1 MGRANLN
8 EVLPACCR
16 SDVELAPMTYCKI
29 GGVAKVFCVVENEA
43 DLIDA
48 IEYRKVSGLPVGD
61 AFVLGGGANVLIN
74 DTRDYD
80 LVLKL
85 SQRFNSIEFDEAA
98 QTARIEAGIYTP
110 RLVREAAVR
119 GWDGFQFLAGVP
131 GSLGGAI
138 VMNAGIR
145 ELSIWNLFIEVE
157 AIDWDGERHKLTRED
172 LKPTYRKGNVPAG
185 LIVTAAT
192 CAVRVGD
199 PETVRAA
206 ARSLSSSRRETQPLE
221 FPSWGSTFMNPS
233 GASST
238 GRTAGALI
246 DAAGL
251 KGYRVGDAQISEVHA
266 NFIVNRGNA
275 TAADALA
282 CIQHAYQT
290 VRDRFDIRLEPEV
303 RLIGFPPSDL
313 AFLEDR

>member
-1 MGRANLN
+1 MGRAKLN
-8 EVLPACCR
+8 DVLPACSQ

-29 GGVAKVFCVVENEA
+29 GGVARVFCLVESENDVIE
-43 DLIDA
+43 A
-48 IEYRKVSGLPVGD
+48 IEYRKAAGLAVED

-74 DTRDYD
+74 DARDYG

-85 SQRFNSIEFDEAA
+85 SQRFNAIQFDETS

-145 ELSIWNLFIEVE
+145 ELSIWNLFIEIE
-157 AIDWDGERHKLTRED
+157 AIDWNGGRHKLTRED
-172 LKPTYRKGNVPAG
+172 LKPAYRTGNVPAD

-192 CAVRVGD
+192 CAVQIGD
-199 PETVRAA
+199 PETVRATG
-206 ARSLSSSRRETQPLE
+206 RSLSSSRRKTQPLQ

-251 KGYRVGDAQISEVHA
+251 KGYRVGDAEISEVHA
-266 NFIVNRGNA
+266 NFIVNRGSA

-282 CIQHAYQT
+282 CIRHAYQT
-290 VRDRFDIRLEPEV
+290 VRDRFQIRLEPEV
-303 RLIGFPPSDL
+303 RLIGFRPSDL

>member
-1 MGRANLN
+1 MARTRLN
-8 EVLPACCR
+8 NVLPGCCR
-16 SDVELAPMTYCKI
+16 SDVDLAPMTYCKI
-29 GGVAKVFCVVENEA
+29 GGVARALCIAESEA
-43 DLIDA
+43 DVMEA
-48 IEYRKVSGLPVGD
+48 IEYRKASALPVED
-61 AFVLGGGANVLIN
+61 VFVLGGGANMLIN
-74 DTRDYD
+74 DTRDYG

-85 SQRFNSIEFDEAA
+85 SQRFNAIRYDETT
-98 QTARIEAGIYTP
+98 QTARIEAGIHTP
-110 RLVREAAVR
+110 RLVREAAKR

-145 ELSIWNLFIEVE
+145 ELSMWKLVIEIE
-157 AIDWDGERHKLTRED
+157 GIDWNGERHTLTREE
-172 LKPTYRKGNVPAG
+172 LKPGYRKGNVPADV
-185 LIVTAAT
+185 IVTAAT
-192 CAVRVGD
+192 CAVHVGD
-199 PETVRAA
+199 PDTIQAT
-206 ARSLSSSRRETQPLE
+206 ARTLSSSRRETQPLQL
-221 FPSWGSTFMNPS
+221 PSWGSTFMNPS

-238 GRTAGALI
+238 GRTAGALV

-282 CIQHAYQT
+282 CIRQAYQV
-290 VRDRFDIRLEPEV
+290 VRDQFEIRLEPEV
-303 RLIGFPPSDL
+303 CLIGFAPSDL

>member
-1 MGRANLN
+1 MARARLDD
-8 EVLPACCR
+8 VLPACCR

-29 GGVAKVFCVVENEA
+29 GGVARVFCVAESEA
-43 DLIDA
+43 DLMDA
-48 IEYRKVSGLPVGD
+48 IEYRKASALAVEDV
-61 AFVLGGGANVLIN
+61 FMLGGGANVLIN
-74 DTRDYD
+74 DARGYG

-85 SQRFNSIEFDEAA
+85 SQRFNAIRFDETT
-98 QTARIEAGIYTP
+98 QTARIEAGISTP
-110 RLVREAAVR
+110 RLVREAAKR

-145 ELSIWNLFIEVE
+145 ELSTWNLVIEIE
-157 AIDWDGERHKLTRED
+157 GIDWNGDRCKLTRAD
-172 LKPTYRKGNVPAG
+172 LKPGYRKGNVPVDV
-185 LIVTAAT
+185 IVTAAT
-192 CAVRVGD
+192 CAVHVGD
-199 PETVRAA
+199 PETVHAT
-206 ARSLSSSRRETQPLE
+206 ARSLSSSRRETQPLQ

-275 TAADALA
+275 TATDALA
-282 CIQHAYQT
+282 CIRHAYQV
-290 VRDRFDIRLEPEV
+290 VRDRFQIRLEPEV
-303 RLIGFPPSDL
+303 CLIGFPASDL